1 MTMDG
6 RYGRIQNR
14 YVLHFRS
21 EFMTDLSQERSKNMS
36 VGFGIVGTG
45 MISHFH
51 AKAIQAIPGAC
62 VAGCFNHSAEKAAA
76 FASEYGCTA
85 WSSLD
90 QMLASPDVDIVN
102 ICTPSGSHL
111 DPAIA
116 AAKAGKHVVVEK
128 PLEITLS
135 RCDQIIE
142 ACQTNGV
149 KLCTIFPSR
158 FSPANIALKEAIDA
172 GRFGRLTLG
181 DSYVKWWRSQEYY
194 DGGGWRG
201 TWALDGGGAYMNQA
215 IHNVDLLY
223 WLMGDVIEVCG
234 FTGTLAH
241 ERIEVEDAGVAC
253 LKFANG
259 AIGVLEASTAAWPG
273 LQKKTEIHG
282 NQGTAIVEQDS
293 ILRWEFATELPDDAA
308 LRQRLGAGSA
318 TSGGASDPKAISFV
332 GHQLQLQDF
341 IEAIQTGRSPR
352 VDGAEGRRSVEI
364 ILAIYQSAWTG
375 KSVRLPLLADPQR
388 PENS

>member
-1 MTMDG
+1 MT
-6 RYGRIQNR
+6 
-14 YVLHFRS
+14 
-21 EFMTDLSQERSKNMS
+21 T
-36 VGFGIVGTG
+36 GFGIVGTG

-51 AKAIQAIPGAC
+51 AKAIQAIPSAR
-62 VAGCFNHSAEKAAA
+62 VVGCFNHSKEKAEA
-76 FASEYGCTA
+76 FAAEYGCTA
-85 WSSLD
+85 YSSLKE
-90 QMLASPDVDIVN
+90 MLNNPEISIVN
-102 ICTPSGSHL
+102 ICTPSGAHL
-111 DPAIA
+111 DPALASA
-116 AAKAGKHVVVEK
+116 AAGKHVVVEK
-128 PLEITLS
+128 PLEISLD
-135 RCDQIIE
+135 RCDQIIN
-142 ACQTNGV
+142 ACRAAGV

-158 FSPANIALKEAIDA
+158 FSAANIALKEAISA

-181 DSYVKWWRSQEYY
+181 DSFVKWWRTQEYY

-223 WLMGDVIEVCG
+223 WLMGDVAEVSG

-259 AIGVLEASTAAWPG
+259 ALGVLEASTAAWPG
-273 LQKKTEIHG
+273 LLKKTEIHG
-282 NQGTAIVEQDS
+282 SRGTVIVEQDS
-293 ILRWEFATELPDDAA
+293 ILRWEFAEPRPEDDE

-318 TSGGASDPKAISFV
+318 TTGGASDPKAISFV

-341 IEAIQTGRSPR
+341 IEAIKHGRSPK

-364 ILAIYQSAWTG
+364 ILAIYQSARTG
-375 KSVRLPLLADPQR
+375 QSVRLPLT
-388 PENS
+388 